1 MSRRYALADRQAKP
15 PLSIVITRY
24 RVGWL
29 ERFGHRTGALMTNRI
44 NPSGA
49 IVIREGRHD
58 LPASTQSAVADSS
71 RIVEY
76 PGATG
81 VKRAI
86 PPLFP

>member
-1 MSRRYALADRQAKP
+1 
-15 PLSIVITRY
+15 
-24 RVGWL
+24 
-29 ERFGHRTGALMTNRI
+29 MTNRI